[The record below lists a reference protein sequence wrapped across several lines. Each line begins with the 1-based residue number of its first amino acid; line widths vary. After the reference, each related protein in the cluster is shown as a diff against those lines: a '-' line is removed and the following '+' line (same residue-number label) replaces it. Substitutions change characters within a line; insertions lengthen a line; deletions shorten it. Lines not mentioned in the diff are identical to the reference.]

1 MGAIYSSAS
10 LTLVAASGDDPTY
23 GLPGISRPPTHYG
36 QFGGTRDNPI
46 TCVHT
51 SKWASRAWTFQE
63 SYLSQRRLLFTDAG
77 LIFLCN
83 TDMEM
88 QGDVEWFNLERA
100 RVALKDFAY
109 QNSDYSVDGMFSIL
123 QQFARRDLSFESDA
137 LNAIIGVLNLF
148 LARPDPIY
156 HVWGVPLWYQGTPQS
171 ALPILALNWETSGG
185 LNARRPG
192 FPSWSPLGWKAKN
205 LSFSSSETQFKCH
218 YGFGVGF
225 SDNHDG
231 QQICPSGS
239 DISAFETQCVLVT
252 AYTVEF
258 SSSFGPCNSEDSS
271 YSLVQSLFRRSWF
284 FLFKWDR
291 RDFEGDITS
300 SFLCIFDSRNLQ
312 QGLILKCCGQFYE
325 RVGCLRRI
333 AFAGGPSHHISC
345 THYLNDR
352 HPRLRTLLLH

>member
-88 QGDVEWFNLERA
+88 QGDVEWFNLERT

-156 HVWGVPLWYQGTPQS
+156 HLCGVPMWYQETGRS
-171 ALPILALNWETSGG
+171 ALPILALNWETSDE

-205 LSFSSSETQFKCH
+205 FRFLPSETQFQCH
-218 YGFGVGF
+218 ADFGVKFFDNGQSRPLCRSGF
-225 SDNHDG
+225 
-231 QQICPSGS
+231 
-239 DISAFETQCVLVT
+239 DISAFETQYLLVF
-252 AYTVEF
+252 AYTLVLRIARWDSE
-258 SSSFGPCNSEDSS
+258 SFP
-271 YSLVQSLFRRSWF
+271 LFVRPQSQRSRRY
-284 FLFKWDR
+284 LPQWDL
-291 RDFEGDITS
+291 RDFEDIITS
-300 SFLCIFDSRNLQ
+300 PFLCIFDSRDLHR
-312 QGLILKCCGQFYE
+312 GLILRCCGRFYE
-325 RVGCLRRI
+325 RVGCLERLPVASDTERLSI
-333 AFAGGPSHHISC
+333 SPEIYLDNRHIERKS
-345 THYLNDR
+345 
-352 HPRLRTLLLH
+352 LLLR